1 MYIICCAES
10 QADRQCAWMVML
22 SFLQALSSYPSAN
35 AGSSAFDEELHRF
48 KRALHRRVAPIFL
61 VGKVC
66 TALAGMTHYELP
78 VVFPLMPSM
87 SSVALILEI
96 LTLICEYAD
105 RPTLA
110 LMARSSS
117 VLHEPAIQVL
127 WRFLPTLVPLVMCLP
142 KDAWELTGRG
152 VSFQLSITRV
162 LAPRDWSSFLK
173 YSALVRMLGYD
184 FNEYKRMLGYHE
196 DQDRRVYRQ
205 NIKPSNDLWDKLC
218 AYKPTPILFPNLR
231 VLCWFSLGLKSN
243 HLASILVSANRSVQE
258 LRIEDVRIEDRDGAK
273 ALEDAVRVIVG
284 RLPHLRKLI
293 LQPTQSNSNVPP
305 DGVRVNDPV
314 SDLARSLTS
323 IVSMDCRG
331 MPHRATS
338 VVALAHSK
346 TLVNLTIRLPN
357 GVLFSQ
363 LFPSIATEQL
373 FPNLLAIRLLGTLQ
387 AYNSFGNAVQLPTV
401 RKVRIDLGTGSRPA
415 ELSALFPTVRRQFCP
430 NALEVLHITSSDG
443 ALSQASLDAAHFR
456 HLLPFKHMKSFIL
469 YQPFR
474 LSIDDTLLLDMVSA
488 WPALRKLT
496 LLCSMSCGCDG
507 HANPILSA
515 LPSLAF
521 RCTGLQELVLHLDAT
536 CWASDAEFARDDE
549 LGDVYTELKNTQSLS
564 QLHTLDVGSSPITA
578 PDSVASFLSRIFPSL
593 AEVKFSRSAGF
604 RQVDTSQVMAWH
616 AVDTFFAIRSQRG
629 PPSPRGTVTG
639 YQSE

>member
-1 MYIICCAES
+1 
-10 QADRQCAWMVML
+10 
-22 SFLQALSSYPSAN
+22 
-35 AGSSAFDEELHRF
+35 
-48 KRALHRRVAPIFL
+48 
-61 VGKVC
+61 
-66 TALAGMTHYELP
+66 
-78 VVFPLMPSM
+78 M

-184 FNEYKRMLGYHE
+184 FNEYKL
-196 DQDRRVYRQ
+196 YRQ

-357 GVLFSQ
+357 
-363 LFPSIATEQL
+363 
-373 FPNLLAIRLLGTLQ
+373 
-387 AYNSFGNAVQLPTV
+387 
-401 RKVRIDLGTGSRPA
+401 A